1 MRLSNGLVA
10 EFETVDKLVRATVE
24 LRRQGYRR
32 LDAFTP
38 YPVLAVEKAIGLGRS
53 PIPWFVFPCAMAAA
67 FGAYLLQWWTNA
79 VDYPLNVGGR
89 PAHAP
94 PAFVPVTFEMGVLF
108 AGLSAVLLLAAF
120 SRLTTLWQ
128 PVFEVPGFERAS
140 IDRFFLAVS
149 GADSAFDL
157 EATRQRLALLGAV
170 RVEVV
175 GGGEP

>member
-1 MRLSNGLVA
+1 MRLANGLVA

-24 LRRQGYRR
+24 LRRHGYRQ
-32 LDAFTP
+32 LHAFTP
-38 YPVLAVEKAIGLGRS
+38 YPVRAVEKAIGLGRS
-53 PIPWFVFPCAMAAA
+53 RIAWFVFPCAMAAVL
-67 FGAYLLQWWTNA
+67 GAYLLQWWTSA

-108 AGLSAVLLLAAF
+108 AALSAVLLLAAF

-128 PVFEVPGFERAS
+128 PVFDVPGFERAS

-149 GADSAFDL
+149 RADPAFDR
-157 EATRQRLALLGAV
+157 EATRHRLTLLGAL
-170 RVEVV
+170 RVELV